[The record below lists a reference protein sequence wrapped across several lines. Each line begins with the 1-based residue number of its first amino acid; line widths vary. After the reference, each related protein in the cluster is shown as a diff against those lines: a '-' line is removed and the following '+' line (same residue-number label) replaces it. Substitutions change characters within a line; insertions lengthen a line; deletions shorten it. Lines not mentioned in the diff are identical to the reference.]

1 MGDGWG
7 GVIPPNSPFGKE
19 QRTSFWIGSPFLH
32 SLFLFSILNWQ
43 LATGNWQ
50 LATSILSYSA
60 SVKCQSSIVIH
71 GQYLFT
77 MIIRTSASKVVQS
90 VARNK
95 RQLPRIVRSLSSSSS
110 TNISN
115 SSRRALASLQHN
127 HFENDSTTNTSSSSR
142 LSTLFFAGIAAVASA
157 STAIVLTTCE
167 KEQQSP
173 ASLTPAKVATVNL
186 TKLVEEHDDEMGHRP
201 VVYTSD
207 QVAENDGSDGTP
219 IWMSYGGVSLLWSC
233 VQFSVI

>member
-1 MGDGWG
+1 
-7 GVIPPNSPFGKE
+7 
-19 QRTSFWIGSPFLH
+19 
-32 SLFLFSILNWQ
+32 
-43 LATGNWQ
+43 
-50 LATSILSYSA
+50 
-60 SVKCQSSIVIH
+60 
-71 GQYLFT
+71 
-77 MIIRTSASKVVQS
+77 MIIRTFASKVVQS

-110 TNISN
+110 SNISN

-127 HFENDSTTNTSSSSR
+127 HFKNDSITTTASSSSSSSSSSSR
-142 LSTLFFAGIAAVASA
+142 LSVLFFAGVAAVTSA

-173 ASLTPAKVATVNL
+173 ASLYPAKVATVNL
-186 TKLVEEHDDEMGHRP
+186 TKLVQEHDDEMEDHP

-233 VQFSVI
+233 ATFSVI